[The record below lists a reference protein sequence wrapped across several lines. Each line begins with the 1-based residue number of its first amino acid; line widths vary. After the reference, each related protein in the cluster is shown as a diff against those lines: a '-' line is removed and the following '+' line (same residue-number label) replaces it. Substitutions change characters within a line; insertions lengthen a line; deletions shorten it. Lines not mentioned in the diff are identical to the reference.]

1 MITCLTEWRL
11 KFTSQF
17 LWKFS
22 IEADQKFNSFL
33 KEARDFIEA
42 KGCKVVDNY
51 KFRQVVDTFYEEAE
65 FE

>member
-1 MITCLTEWRL
+1 MLLDFYVLQNYCELDKTVSEC
-11 KFTSQF
+11 K
-17 LWKFS
+17 
-22 IEADQKFNSFL
+22 DQKFNSFL

>member
-1 MITCLTEWRL
+1 M
-11 KFTSQF
+11 
-17 LWKFS
+17 
-22 IEADQKFNSFL
+22 AQKFNSFL

>member
-1 MITCLTEWRL
+1 MLLDFYVLRNYCEYDQTVSES
-11 KFTSQF
+11 K
-17 LWKFS
+17 
-22 IEADQKFNSFL
+22 DQKFNNFL
-33 KEARDFIEA
+33 REARVFIES

>member
-1 MITCLTEWRL
+1 MLLDFYILQNYCEPDRAVSES
-11 KFTSQF
+11 K
-17 LWKFS
+17 
-22 IEADQKFNSFL
+22 DQKFNSFL
-33 KEARDFIEA
+33 KEAREFIEA